1 MIDPRDRDFGAIIT
15 CAIRY
20 CLGRET
26 YMPHLVMDYV
36 RPLLP
41 ELDNR
46 TLVVMVNDIEGTP
59 SLGHT
64 NIDVPAW
71 QSFLSAVKAEL
82 QQRRE
87 KGLEQLK
94 MQL

>member
-1 MIDPRDRDFGAIIT
+1 MIDPRDRDFGAVIN

-36 RPLLP
+36 RPLLS
-41 ELDNR
+41 ELDNK
-46 TLVVMVNDIEGTP
+46 TLAVIVNDIEGAP

-71 QSFLSAVKAEL
+71 QNFLAAVKAEL
-82 QQRRE
+82 QHRRE
-87 KGLEQLK
+87 QDLEQFK

>member
-1 MIDPRDRDFGAIIT
+1 MIDPRDRDFGAVIT

-46 TLVVMVNDIEGTP
+46 TLAVMVNDIEGAP
-59 SLGHT
+59 SLGHS
-64 NIDVPAW
+64 NIDEPAW
-71 QSFLSAVKAEL
+71 NKFLGEIQAEL
-82 QQRRE
+82 QCRRE
-87 KGLEQLK
+87 KD
-94 MQL
+94 

>member
-1 MIDPRDRDFGAIIT
+1 MIDPRDRDFGAVIT

-36 RPLLP
+36 RPLLS

-46 TLVVMVNDIEGTP
+46 TLVVMANDIEGAP
-59 SLGHT
+59 FLGHS
-64 NIDVPAW
+64 NIDEPAW
-71 QSFLSAVKAEL
+71 NKFLGQVQAEL

-87 KGLEQLK
+87 KELK
-94 MQL
+94 

>member
-1 MIDPRDRDFGAIIT
+1 MIDPRDLDFGAVIT

-26 YMPHLVMDYV
+26 YMPHLVIDYI
-36 RPLLP
+36 RPLLSD
-41 ELDNR
+41 LDNK
-46 TLVVMVNDIEGTP
+46 TLTVIVNDIEGAP

-64 NIDVPAW
+64 SIDAPAW
-71 QSFLSAVKAEL
+71 QKFLSEVQEEL
-82 QQRRE
+82 QHRRE
-87 KGLEQLK
+87 QDLEQLK